1 MKLDD
6 AITEIGRARRRLEDD
21 QGRLARK
28 NARAALK
35 AAVATILRAMDR
47 EYPLIRKERVARV
60 AMTPLAKKRRERRR
74 RMQFATVLQN
84 HLGPF
89 VACGVKITPNGDT
102 SWRVPRWAFD
112 ALRGGIPASTI
123 REAVRSPAARKQI
136 AALLR
141 LKSQAPQP

>member
-1 MKLDD
+1 MTLDD
-6 AITEIGRARRRLEDD
+6 AVTEIARARKRLEDH

-35 AAVATILRAMDR
+35 AAVATVLRAMDR

-74 RMQFATVLQN
+74 QSAYATVSATDAAALA
-84 HLGPF
+84 
-89 VACGVKITPNGDT
+89 ACGVRVTQPDVRNAV
-102 SWRVPRWAFD
+102 WRVPLWARQ
-112 ALRGGIPASTI
+112 AQRGGIAATEI
-123 REAVRSPAARKQI
+123 RRAIRSPAARKQI

-141 LKSQAPQP
+141 LKSP